1 LGNLTPLNAGSDAYR
16 AYASRGQLGGVRQAL
31 VPVFLQRWTSSLVL
45 LLLACGGA
53 YLVPLPAL
61 GRWALL
67 ASAGLFLGGGL
78 FALWALKGGFPQLL
92 PKLGLQPLSAE
103 GLGRAL
109 RVGFALGLAFHVVTV
124 GFNALLAQALGVQA
138 AWGSLLAVLLLSRA
152 AALLPLSVAG
162 LGFLEGSLALL
173 FPLVGSSKELGAATA
188 LLSRLTWLA
197 NILLGA
203 LLWLGEGKGGR
214 SEEKSPF

>member
-1 LGNLTPLNAGSDAYR
+1 
-16 AYASRGQLGGVRQAL
+16 
-31 VPVFLQRWTSSLVL
+31 
-45 LLLACGGA
+45 
-53 YLVPLPAL
+53 
-61 GRWALL
+61 
-67 ASAGLFLGGGL
+67 
-78 FALWALKGGFPQLL
+78 
-92 PKLGLQPLSAE
+92 
-103 GLGRAL
+103 
-109 RVGFALGLAFHVVTV
+109 V
-124 GFNALLAQALGVQA
+124 GFNALLAQSLGVQA
-138 AWGSLLAVLLLSRA
+138 AWGPLLAVLLLSRA

-203 LLWLGEGKGGR
+203 LLWLAEEKGGR

>member
-1 LGNLTPLNAGSDAYR
+1 
-16 AYASRGQLGGVRQAL
+16 
-31 VPVFLQRWTSSLVL
+31 
-45 LLLACGGA
+45 
-53 YLVPLPAL
+53 
-61 GRWALL
+61 
-67 ASAGLFLGGGL
+67 
-78 FALWALKGGFPQLL
+78 L

-109 RVGFALGLAFHVVTV
+109 GVGFALGLAFHVVTV

-203 LLWLGEGKGGR
+203 LLWLAEEKGGGSGER
-214 SEEKSPF
+214 SPF